1 MKSKLAVRISMLL
14 MMALPLFGQHMD
26 AGLRGDWNLNVG
38 KSTFGPGPAPKAG
51 HVSWT
56 EHGWV
61 FAIITPGGGVYA
73 DAVLTD
79 NGCTMIGVPSDYSC
93 QIELLT
99 PRHLRFTMK
108 QGGTVRRVGDIELL
122 DKNTTKTTH
131 RVIPS
136 DGKPYVE
143 TTIWE
148 RDLD

>member
-1 MKSKLAVRISMLL
+1 M
-14 MMALPLFGQHMD
+14 
-26 AGLRGDWNLNVG
+26 
-38 KSTFGPGPAPKAG
+38 
-51 HVSWT
+51 
-56 EHGWV
+56 
-61 FAIITPGGGVYA
+61 
-73 DAVLTD
+73 TD

-131 RVIPS
+131 RVTPS

>member
-1 MKSKLAVRISMLL
+1 MKSKLAVGISTLL
-14 MMALPLFGQHMD
+14 MMALPLFGQQMD

-73 DAVLTD
+73 DAVMTD

-131 RVIPS
+131 RVTPN